1 MKEEWFLSTSRALRE
16 NLSYFDLK
24 ISWTVVKHFCGV
36 FFRTSSYVS
45 RGRSWGRTH
54 LKLMKFLYF
63 VCLGRTILVIW
74 GEIFMALKKNYYTVF
89 ENAIP
94 VSWETNWEI
103 FLGKVLDFQ
112 SSQYFD
118 QIFFGFREKNLR
130 PGLSKFHSASPDE
143 GFEDFV
149 FEKTMIFF
157 NLCTLSGKVS
167 HFCKTITAR
176 FPKHQSKC
184 PGKLFAK
191 FFFSKLMVSY
201 YFRFSSEKQRKL
213 AKNLRRGF
221 RNHNLHV
228 QGNNLRNF
236 F

>member
-1 MKEEWFLSTSRALRE
+1 MNCCQTFLRCVFQNFILRVQRTFLRKNTFE
-16 NLSYFDLK
+16 IDE
-24 ISWTVVKHFCGV
+24 IVVLCVPWANHFGHLGWNFYGV
-36 FFRTSSYVS
+36 
-45 RGRSWGRTH
+45 
-54 LKLMKFLYF
+54 
-63 VCLGRTILVIW
+63 
-74 GEIFMALKKNYYTVF
+74 KKNYYTVF

-118 QIFFGFREKNLR
+118 QNFFGFREKNLR

-167 HFCKTITAR
+167 HFCKTFTAR
-176 FPKHQSKC
+176 FPKHQSKR

-191 FFFSKLMVSY
+191 SFFFKTDGII
-201 YFRFSSEKQRKL
+201 FFPFFERKTEEV
-213 AKNLRRGF
+213 G
-221 RNHNLHV
+221 
-228 QGNNLRNF
+228 
-236 F
+236 

>member
-1 MKEEWFLSTSRALRE
+1 MNFWQ
-16 NLSYFDLK
+16 K
-24 ISWTVVKHFCGV
+24 ICCV
-36 FFRTSSYVS
+36 FFGTSLFVS
-45 RGRSWGRTH
+45 RGRFWGRTH
-54 LKLMKFLYF
+54 LKLMKLLYF

-118 QIFFGFREKNLR
+118 QNFFGFREKNLR

-167 HFCKTITAR
+167 HFCKTFTAR
-176 FPKHQSKC
+176 FPKHQSKR

-191 FFFSKLMVSY
+191 SFFFKTDGII
-201 YFRFSSEKQRKL
+201 FFPFFERKTEEV
-213 AKNLRRGF
+213 G
-221 RNHNLHV
+221 
-228 QGNNLRNF
+228 
-236 F
+236 